1 MEDFVNNIDFRLLAT
16 QKATLEKLSESSL
29 LSVKEKRD
37 LEGIAGLISELQDQ
51 IVDSELKTEEEVFPY
66 LDQEEN

>member
-29 LSVKEKRD
+29 LSDKEKRD
-37 LEGIAGLISELQDQ
+37 LEGMASLISELQDQ

-66 LDQEEN
+66 LNQEKN